1 MWLVVDQGGGSLKVG
16 VAGSARP
23 QLVPC
28 CVAQPRRSAA
38 TLLVGRQVEPELT
51 GQALGPGTWAPGEL
65 VVRRA
70 LERGY
75 PTDFEVL
82 LEVWSRALRDLVGGS
97 GGVTGVVVSV
107 PPHTPR
113 ELLQQLDAMIRGQ
126 LKIERVIRAQPAA
139 LAAAAAREAGLAGPF
154 CLVVDCGYSF
164 SHVTPVCGGRPLE
177 GALRRLDLGGKA
189 LTNLLKELI
198 SYGQVNVMDDTYVVD
213 LLKRE
218 LCFVSQD
225 PAADLELLSALRR
238 APTLPAGLRMPPAQ
252 RLEVHARF
260 FRRYVLPDFVSVHRG
275 FLLDPA
281 TTQEDEVARYARH
294 TVELSVER
302 FLVPE
307 ALFDP
312 SVLGLPQAGL
322 PELVAQ
328 VLVRC
333 PPELRDL
340 LRANVFVVGGSSLF
354 PGFCQR
360 LQRELGPA
368 FTVRH
373 SKDPLTA
380 AWEGG
385 RSALNYIKGD
395 TKVVKLEGPVRTAAP
410 AVSAVPGVAAA
421 PPAKDLKR
429 KR

>member
-1 MWLVVDQGGGSLKVG
+1 MVWLVVDQGGGSVKVG
-16 VAGSARP
+16 PVGSARP
-23 QLVPC
+23 LLVPC

-38 TLLVGRQVEPELT
+38 TLLVGRQVEPELS
-51 GQALGPGTWAPGEL
+51 GQALGPGAWAPGEL

-70 LERGY
+70 MERGY

-126 LKIERVIRAQPAA
+126 LKVERVIRAQPAA

-164 SHVTPVCGGRPLE
+164 SHVTPVSDGRPLE
-177 GALRRLDLGGKA
+177 GALRRLDVGGKM

-225 PAADLELLSALRR
+225 PAADFELLSALRR
-238 APTLPAGLRMPPAQ
+238 APSLPAGLRMPPAQ

-260 FRRYVLPDFVSVHRG
+260 FRKYVLPDFVSVHRG

-281 TTQEDEVARYARH
+281 TTQEDELARYARH

-312 SVLGLPQAGL
+312 SVIGMPQAGL
-322 PELVAQ
+322 PELITQ
-328 VLVRC
+328 VLARC

-340 LRANVFVVGGSSLF
+340 LRANVLVVGGTSLF

-373 SKDPLTA
+373 SKDPITA

-385 RSALNYIKGD
+385 RSALNDVKAD
-395 TKVVKLEGPVRTAAP
+395 TKAAKLEVRAAAAAAATTTAAAP
-410 AVSAVPGVAAA
+410 